1 MKQESDG
8 DSEIGPG
15 LSAPYIMPGSSTRGK
30 TQSVILYPFI
40 LLQIVGS

>member
-15 LSAPYIMPGSSTRGK
+15 LSAPRIMPGSSRRGK
-30 TQSVILYPFI
+30 TQRVILNPFI
-40 LLQIVGS
+40 LVQIVGS